1 MGPGS
6 VLGGLTPNVR
16 GPSTVLEGPDAVFGG
31 GARPPVATC
40 LSYKLDLDGSP

>member
-16 GPSTVLEGPDAVFGG
+16 GPSTVLEGPDSVLGGPDSKFESVWYGLG
-31 GARPPVATC
+31 GA
-40 LSYKLDLDGSP
+40 